1 MSTQPLSQTKSAA
14 RLGLG
19 STNLVWLGRRGRRN
33 AKGRPVIFREEGWS
47 RKAVTPKLMTASEAP
62 ISDPLG
68 LASVTINFA
77 PARGTAHAAQVRKKL
92 SSEIE
97 TNLSLTDCV
106 AMLYVIASVAFYPAM
121 AWLLLS

>member
-1 MSTQPLSQTKSAA
+1 MQA
-14 RLGLG
+14 RLTAQMSQHRELRRDALQARL
-19 STNLVWLGRRGRRN
+19 NEIGR
-33 AKGRPVIFREEGWS
+33 
-47 RKAVTPKLMTASEAP
+47 
-62 ISDPLG
+62 
-68 LASVTINFA
+68 A
-77 PARGTAHAAQVRKKL
+77 PARGTAHAAQVREKL